1 MIHLYRDKKKPSYLH
16 MNHIEIEH
24 QFFFEEIISFIKW
37 AANVKLISKCLWFWY
52 LVRYI
57 QMVQTKSI
65 INHDS
70 RWNSNI
76 KIKLKKIKTLLKSM
90 FSEPLNLNMVNWQEA
105 HGPQLSPEQ

>member
-1 MIHLYRDKKKPSYLH
+1 MIHLYRDKKTQLFIHEPYRNRAPVLFW
-16 MNHIEIEH
+16 NY
-24 QFFFEEIISFIKW
+24 FIKW

-76 KIKLKKIKTLLKSM
+76 KIKLKKIKMLLKSM
-90 FSEPLNLNMVNWQEA
+90 FSEPLNLNMVN
-105 HGPQLSPEQ
+105 

>member
-1 MIHLYRDKKKPSYLH
+1 MIHLYRDKKTQLFTDEPNRNRAPVLFWNY
-16 MNHIEIEH
+16 
-24 QFFFEEIISFIKW
+24 FIKW

-52 LVRYI
+52 SVRYI

-76 KIKLKKIKTLLKSM
+76 KIKLRKINMLLKSM
-90 FSEPLNLNMVNWQEA
+90 FSEPLNLNMVN
-105 HGPQLSPEQ
+105 

>member
-1 MIHLYRDKKKPSYLH
+1 MIHLYRDKKKTQLFTHEPNRNRAPVLFWNY
-16 MNHIEIEH
+16 
-24 QFFFEEIISFIKW
+24 FIKW

-76 KIKLKKIKTLLKSM
+76 KIKLKKIKMLLKSM
-90 FSEPLNLNMVNWQEA
+90 FSEPLNLNIIN
-105 HGPQLSPEQ
+105 